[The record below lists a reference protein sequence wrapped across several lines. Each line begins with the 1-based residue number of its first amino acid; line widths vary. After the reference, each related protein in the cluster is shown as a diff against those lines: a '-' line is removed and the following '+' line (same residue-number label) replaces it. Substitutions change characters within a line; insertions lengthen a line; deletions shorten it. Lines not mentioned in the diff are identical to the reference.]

1 VITYLLGQDGIEV
14 NSTDSRG
21 LTPLDVLLLSSWGS
35 PTDVF
40 LVNALRK
47 AGGKEPTEEGNLE
60 SNFSSSKK
68 SSSSRNKKAE
78 KQSDVKTILVVATLI
93 ATMTFPTISNPPG
106 GFIQLPFN
114 KNDATNSKFYGGW
127 LRTFPSGRPVLL
139 WQLKSFF
146 VLDSVA
152 LFSSISVIL
161 FLLCGIPRTKIVMK
175 FLVVVLWLAVFCTA
189 LAFAFALEIYKYYP
203 NSEFQVTDE
212 NYDSKSVQEFLE
224 QLWNR
229 TNWEYSLLIAWTVYV
244 IASLWGSVRVIMFLW
259 RKGGFKTKS
268 PNWVGKLG
276 WPKNAR
282 FRKTSSVI
290 FMVCFLA
297 LLGLAT

>member
-1 VITYLLGQDGIEV
+1 
-14 NSTDSRG
+14 
-21 LTPLDVLLLSSWGS
+21 
-35 PTDVF
+35 
-40 LVNALRK
+40 
-47 AGGKEPTEEGNLE
+47 
-60 SNFSSSKK
+60 
-68 SSSSRNKKAE
+68 
-78 KQSDVKTILVVATLI
+78 
-93 ATMTFPTISNPPG
+93 
-106 GFIQLPFN
+106 
-114 KNDATNSKFYGGW
+114 
-127 LRTFPSGRPVLL
+127 
-139 WQLKSFF
+139 

-175 FLVVVLWLAVFCTA
+175 FLIAVLWLAVFCTA
-189 LAFAFALEIYKYYP
+189 LAFASALENYKYYP

-229 TNWEYSLLIAWTVYV
+229 TNWEYSLLIAWTVVYV

-297 LLGLAT
+297 LLGLATWVLWLGITMSWSRPDTAAPSSD